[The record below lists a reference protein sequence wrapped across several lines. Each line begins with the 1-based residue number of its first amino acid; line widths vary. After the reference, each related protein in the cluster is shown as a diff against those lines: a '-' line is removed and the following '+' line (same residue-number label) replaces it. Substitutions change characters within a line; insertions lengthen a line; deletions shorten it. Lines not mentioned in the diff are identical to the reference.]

1 MCRLAKALLNDAAAS
16 SVMTASRPMAGGCF
30 GRTWCNQSPRPRG
43 DGCGR
48 RRCKSDI
55 ACQCQPKIWPWCA
68 KASQLSPR
76 RMALPA
82 AGASRHSPAAKTGTA
97 EVGSRSNRHKNAWV
111 VCYGP
116 LPVPRFALACIIE
129 EGDTGGRTAVPIAA
143 QFLRLWQSRGGD
155 IAGVSSQVGATT
167 PAP

>member
-1 MCRLAKALLNDAAAS
+1 VVREGMIAA
-16 SVMTASRPMAGGCF
+16 VTASDGSA
-30 GRTWCNQSPRPRG
+30 RG
-43 DGCGR
+43 LER
-48 RRCKSDI
+48 ADI
-55 ACQCQPKIWPWCA
+55 P
-68 KASQLSPR
+68 L
-76 RMALPA
+76 
-82 AGASRHSPAAKTGTA
+82 AAKTGTA